1 MNIPLPLPILLFGRL
16 YPSIYSFLVDLG
28 HIEIYM
34 LSVDVV
40 DNNIVVTDTIVIYVL
55 VGDVVVVLVIIAYI
69 FILLAV
75 VAMVVMVIMLIYQ
88 YIDLMLN
95 CCFISIY

>member
-1 MNIPLPLPILLFGRL
+1 
-16 YPSIYSFLVDLG
+16 
-28 HIEIYM
+28 M
-34 LSVDVV
+34 LEVDVV
-40 DNNIVVTDTIVIYVL
+40 GNNIVLTFTIVIYVF

-69 FILLAV
+69 FILFTLLMLAV